1 MTSQSRFAWRGALW
15 VKNEEDGGH
24 VWIYCIFAGYNGKNI
39 HKMFNRMTSREI
51 RQTFLDFFRSKE
63 HKIVPS
69 APIVNKTDPTL
80 MFTNSGMNQ
89 FKDYFLGNQVPDIRR
104 IADTQKCL
112 RVSGKHNDLEE
123 VGRDSY
129 HQTMF
134 EMLGNWSFGDYFKE
148 EAIAWAWELLTEV
161 YGLPK
166 DRIYVS
172 VFKGDVGDNLPA
184 DDEAAALWKKW
195 VSEDRI
201 LYFDKKDNFWEMGDT
216 GPCGPCSEIHVDLR
230 SEADR
235 KLVSG
240 KSLVNQDHPQVI
252 EIWNLVFIQFN
263 RKADGSLEE
272 LPEKHI
278 DTGMGFERLSMAIQ
292 AKSSNYDTD
301 VFSPFIAFIEEAS
314 GIPYTSKYEESAKSD
329 IAMRVVADHV
339 RAVAFA
345 VADGQLP
352 GNSGAGYVIRRIL
365 RRAVR
370 YYYSFL
376 DIKSPFLHRLI
387 PMLATHFGDVFP
399 ELQAQ
404 EAQVAR
410 IIEAEERAFLQ
421 TLENG
426 LRRFDQLDVADGV
439 ISGSDA
445 FELYDTFGFPIDLTR
460 LIAAE
465 KGYEVDESG
474 FEQAL
479 QVQKAR
485 SRADAKKEVGDW
497 MLVQEGESVFVG
509 YDVLEVADTRV
520 LKYREVQQKKSVQVQ
535 VVLAETP
542 FYGESGG
549 QHGDTGTLWFGT
561 EKLQVRDT
569 LKENDLTV
577 HILERMPAQPELPV
591 RAVVDAPKRMATSQ
605 NHTAAHLMHAAL
617 HKILGTHALQKGQDV
632 DDRRLRFDFSH
643 FQKVTA
649 EELTAIEA
657 MVNEKIS
664 ANIPL
669 QEDRAIPV
677 EAARAAGAT
686 MLFGEKYG
694 DLVRMITFDP
704 AFSRELCGG
713 THVEATGS
721 LGLFKIVSESAV
733 AAGIRRIEA
742 ITSDTARQ
750 HVQQA
755 MDQLDE
761 IREVLKHPKD
771 LVQGIQ
777 ALQQENRQLRR
788 KMEQL
793 MQDKAQELKGALL
806 QSVKKIGD
814 VAFIR
819 AAVELDDAN
828 ALKGLVFQ
836 LDQALENAVV
846 VLGAVVDE
854 KPQLVVSVSK
864 ALAAGGNGLNAA
876 QLVKTLATSI
886 KGGGGGQAFFATAGG
901 SDATGLK
908 QAIERADD
916 VLQAALASM

>member
-1 MTSQSRFAWRGALW
+1 
-15 VKNEEDGGH
+15 
-24 VWIYCIFAGYNGKNI
+24 
-39 HKMFNRMTSREI
+39 MTSREI
-51 RQTFLDFFRSKE
+51 RQTFLDFFKSKA

-172 VFKGDVGDNLPA
+172 VFKGDVEDNLPA

-235 KLVSG
+235 ELVSG

-426 LRRFDQLDVADGV
+426 LRRFDQLEVADGV

-465 KGYEVDESG
+465 KGYEVDEAG

-509 YDVLEVADTRV
+509 YDVLEVPETRV

-549 QHGDTGTLWFGT
+549 QHGDTGTLWFGS
-561 EKLQVRDT
+561 EQLQVKDT

-577 HILERMPAQPELPV
+577 HILDRMPTQPEASV
-591 RAVVDAPKRMATSQ
+591 RAIVDAPKRMATSQ

-713 THVEATGS
+713 THVAATGS

-761 IREVLKHPKD
+761 IREVLKQPKD
-771 LVQGIQ
+771 LVQSIQ

-806 QSVKKIGD
+806 QSVQKMGD

-828 ALKGLVFQ
+828 VLKGLVFQ

-846 VLGAVVDE
+846 VLGAVVDD

-864 ALAAGGNGLNAA
+864 SLAAGGSGLNAA

-908 QAIERADD
+908 QAIERAEE
-916 VLQAALASM
+916 VLQAALASR